1 MKNRYKK
8 SITFFSVQLCFTVF
22 LLILCCSAAPV
33 SAQTIKDPAYTPIR
47 IITHEKIRY
56 VNLQDVAA
64 HYGLKLRILKEGPLL
79 FAQNKR
85 IVFLNGKRSG
95 TVNNIAVTFYQ
106 PPLYKNG
113 NHYIS
118 ELDHVKLLYPI
129 LAPKLPY
136 RRVLKIMI
144 DPGHG
149 GKDRGAAGPV
159 LHEKVITL
167 QIAKKLEKALRSY
180 GFEVIMTRTQ
190 DKDLPLE
197 ARADLCEK
205 YKPDLFI
212 SIHCNSVENKSVTG
226 IETWYISA
234 QGGASA
240 HGNSIK
246 KAKDKG
252 NEFDPYN
259 VRISYEIQKGMMK
272 QFPSSSDRGI
282 KPSRFFVLR
291 HASCP
296 SLLMEVGFISNNKEG
311 KSLATGATQDKIVKA
326 IIDGMIGYT
335 TALRKTKAAQ

>member
-1 MKNRYKK
+1 MKNSYKK
-8 SITFFSVQLCFTVF
+8 SILSFTSRLFLTVF
-22 LLILCCSAAPV
+22 LLLCFSAASV
-33 SAQTIKDPAYTPIR
+33 SAQTIRDPAYTPIR

-95 TVNNIAVTFYQ
+95 TINNIAVTFYQ

-167 QIAKKLEKALRSY
+167 QIAKKLEKALKSY

-190 DKDLPLE
+190 DKDLSLE

-226 IETWYISA
+226 IETWYIGA

-240 HGNSIK
+240 HGNK
-246 KAKDKG
+246 VKNAKDKG
-252 NEFDPYN
+252 NAFDPYN
-259 VRISYEIQKGMMK
+259 VRISYEVQKGMMK
-272 QFPSSSDRGI
+272 QFPSSSDRGV

-335 TALRKTKAAQ
+335 TALRKTKAER

>member
-1 MKNRYKK
+1 MKNSYKK
-8 SITFFSVQLCFTVF
+8 SILSFTSRLFLTVF
-22 LLILCCSAAPV
+22 LLLCFSAAPV
-33 SAQTIKDPAYTPIR
+33 SAQTIRDPAYTPIR

-95 TVNNIAVTFYQ
+95 TINNIAVTFYQ

-167 QIAKKLEKALRSY
+167 QIAKKLEKALKSY

-190 DKDLPLE
+190 DKDLSLE

-226 IETWYISA
+226 IETWYIGA

-240 HGNSIK
+240 HGNK
-246 KAKDKG
+246 VKNAKDKG
-252 NEFDPYN
+252 NAFDPYN
-259 VRISYEIQKGMMK
+259 VRISYEVQKGMMK
-272 QFPSSSDRGI
+272 QFPSSSDRGV

-335 TALRKTKAAQ
+335 TALRKTKAER